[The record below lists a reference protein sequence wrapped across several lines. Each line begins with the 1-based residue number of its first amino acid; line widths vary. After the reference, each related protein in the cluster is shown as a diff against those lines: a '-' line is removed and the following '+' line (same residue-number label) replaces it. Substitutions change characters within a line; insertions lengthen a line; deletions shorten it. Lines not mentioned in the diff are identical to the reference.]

1 MWFLYIKHEHSYMSF
16 KNNVSY
22 VWIFKILNI
31 YTNIIH
37 INHSMGFMWFLYK
50 PMKTSAHNLYEPMKL
65 GKFVMIGY

>member
-1 MWFLYIKHEHSYMSF
+1 MFHMFEYF
-16 KNNVSY
+16 KY
-22 VWIFKILNI
+22 WI
-31 YTNIIH
+31 YTNIID